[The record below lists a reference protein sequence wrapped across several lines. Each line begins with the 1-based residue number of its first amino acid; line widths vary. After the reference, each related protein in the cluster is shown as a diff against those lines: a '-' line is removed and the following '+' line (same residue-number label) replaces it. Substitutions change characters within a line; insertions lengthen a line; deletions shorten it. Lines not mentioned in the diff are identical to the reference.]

1 MVVSA
6 QHSRLMEL
14 VTAKQKTEVEKF
26 LKKIK
31 SVSEKELEE
40 LEKEGVFT
48 GSFAVNPLTKEKVP
62 VYAGNFVVADYG
74 SGMVMAV
81 PAHDQRDF
89 EFAKKYKLPIKQVI
103 SGPKVVSEA
112 YAGEG
117 SLINSGSFNGLD
129 SEEAKEHII
138 KALEFKKLGRRKT
151 QYKFRDWLVS
161 RQRYWGTP
169 IPVIYCDSC
178 GIVPV
183 EEKDLPVILPERV
196 KFGTG
201 NPLATNKEFLEAK
214 CPKCGNKG
222 RRETDTM
229 DTFFDSS
236 WYYLRYCDN
245 KNSKKPFDIEKVKYW
260 MPVDQYIG
268 GAEHATMHLIYAR
281 FFIKAL
287 RDLGFLKFDEPF
299 IRLFNQG
306 MLHGSDGFVMSKS
319 RGNVI
324 LPEEVSKKYGI
335 DTARLFLVSIAST
348 DKDIEWS
355 DSGIEGGYRFVNK
368 IVDYFNDFKPG
379 KPNPR
384 TESKLNKTIKLVTE
398 DIESFQY
405 NLAVI
410 RIREL
415 FGSFPEKIDRKTAET
430 LIKIL
435 HPFCPHITEELWSK
449 LGNKA
454 FLSLEKWPVAD
465 EKKINPEFEK
475 EEKIIDN
482 IVNDANNIVNIVK
495 QKGSNVKILYLYVLP
510 KELDAY
516 SNNLNEISRRTGLDV
531 KIFSVSDNNRHD
543 PQNKSKKAKPGKP
556 GIYIE

>member
-1 MVVSA
+1 
-6 QHSRLMEL
+6 
-14 VTAKQKTEVEKF
+14 
-26 LKKIK
+26 
-31 SVSEKELEE
+31 
-40 LEKEGVFT
+40 
-48 GSFAVNPLTKEKVP
+48 
-62 VYAGNFVVADYG
+62 
-74 SGMVMAV
+74 
-81 PAHDQRDF
+81 
-89 EFAKKYKLPIKQVI
+89 
-103 SGPKVVSEA
+103 
-112 YAGEG
+112 
-117 SLINSGSFNGLD
+117 
-129 SEEAKEHII
+129 
-138 KALEFKKLGRRKT
+138 
-151 QYKFRDWLVS
+151 
-161 RQRYWGTP
+161 
-169 IPVIYCDSC
+169 
-178 GIVPV
+178 
-183 EEKDLPVILPERV
+183 
-196 KFGTG
+196 
-201 NPLATNKEFLEAK
+201 
-214 CPKCGNKG
+214 
-222 RRETDTM
+222 
-229 DTFFDSS
+229 
-236 WYYLRYCDN
+236 
-245 KNSKKPFDIEKVKYW
+245 
-260 MPVDQYIG
+260 
-268 GAEHATMHLIYAR
+268 
-281 FFIKAL
+281 
-287 RDLGFLKFDEPF
+287 
-299 IRLFNQG
+299 
-306 MLHGSDGFVMSKS
+306 MSKS
-319 RGNVI
+319 RGNDV
-324 LPEEVSKKYGI
+324 LPEKVSEKYGI

-348 DKDIEWS
+348 DKDIQWS
-355 DSGIEGGYRFVNK
+355 DKGVEGSFRFINK
-368 IVDYFNDFKPG
+368 VTDYFSKAKFWRAING
-379 KPNPR
+379 R

-556 GIYIE
+556 GIYLE